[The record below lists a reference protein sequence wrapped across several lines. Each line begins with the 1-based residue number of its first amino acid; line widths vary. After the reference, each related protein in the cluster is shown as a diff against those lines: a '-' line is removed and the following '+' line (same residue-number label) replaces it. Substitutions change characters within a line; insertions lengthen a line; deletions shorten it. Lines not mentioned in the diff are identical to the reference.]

1 MPCPENHRLPLN
13 LLDRHIFKSVFGA
26 CAGAVALFG
35 FLLMLVNTLRDIL
48 VPLLAGQLGAGIAA
62 QLLLM
67 LPLTVAQFALPMGIL
82 TGVLLVLGRL
92 SADSEIV
99 AMRAAGISL
108 ARIARPIFIL
118 GALGGLLCLFTNF
131 YAFPKAK
138 VKYERELTAALR
150 RNPLSFIVPKTY
162 IREFKGCV
170 IYVGAKEGTV
180 LHDVWFWKLDDRQRM
195 TQLVRATSGRIDFD
209 ETTNE
214 LVAVLTP
221 AQVTTPMSDDRESN
235 AEPPLVNLF
244 GEYSPRL
251 PLDRYF
257 SSKGSNVKPEW
268 LTSEQLLAERARLAS
283 LPPEPT
289 PPLQRAAAI
298 TRMKLELVIQD
309 KFNLALAAF
318 AFAVV
323 AVPLGIQVSRR
334 ETSANLGVAL
344 ILVLSYYLLTVVVKL
359 LDRHPE
365 YHPDCLLWLPN
376 VIFLSLGVW
385 LFRRIEK

>member
-1 MPCPENHRLPLN
+1 
-13 LLDRHIFKSVFGA
+13 
-26 CAGAVALFG
+26 
-35 FLLMLVNTLRDIL
+35 
-48 VPLLAGQLGAGIAA
+48 
-62 QLLLM
+62 
-67 LPLTVAQFALPMGIL
+67 
-82 TGVLLVLGRL
+82 
-92 SADSEIV
+92 
-99 AMRAAGISL
+99 
-108 ARIARPIFIL
+108 
-118 GALGGLLCLFTNF
+118 
-131 YAFPKAK
+131 
-138 VKYERELTAALR
+138 
-150 RNPLSFIVPKTY
+150 
-162 IREFKGCV
+162 
-170 IYVGAKEGTV
+170 
-180 LHDVWFWKLDDRQRM
+180 M

-235 AEPPLVNLF
+235 TEPPLVNLF

-257 SSKGSNVKPEW
+257 SSKGGKVKPEW
-268 LTSEQLLAERARLAS
+268 LTYEQLLAERARLAA

-289 PPLQRAAAI
+289 PSLQRDAAV

-344 ILVLSYYLLTVVVKL
+344 ILVLSYYLLTVAVKL

-365 YHPDCLLWLPN
+365 YHPDYLLWLPN

>member
-1 MPCPENHRLPLN
+1 MN
-13 LLDRHIFKSVFGA
+13 LLDRHIFKSVLGA
-26 CAGAVALFG
+26 CVGAVALFG

-48 VPLLAGQLGAGIAA
+48 APLLAGQLDAGIAV

-67 LPLTVAQFALPMGIL
+67 LPLTVAQFALPMGML
-82 TGVLLVLGRL
+82 TGVLLTLGRL

-99 AMRAAGISL
+99 AMRAAGIGL
-108 ARIARPIFIL
+108 ARIARPIFLL

-138 VKYERELTAALR
+138 VKYERELSAALR
-150 RNPLSFIVPKTY
+150 RNPLSFIVPKTF

-180 LHDVWFWKLDDRQRM
+180 LRDVWFWKLDDRQRM
-195 TQLVRATSGRIDFD
+195 VQLVRATSGRIDFD
-209 ETTNE
+209 EATNE

-221 AQVTTPMSDDRESN
+221 AQVTTPMSPNREDN

-251 PLDRYF
+251 SLDRYF
-257 SSKGSNVKPEW
+257 GSKGGKVKPEW
-268 LTSEQLLAERARLAS
+268 LTYEQLHAERARLAA
-283 LPPEPT
+283 LPTEST
-289 PPLQRAAAI
+289 PQKIHEAAVA
-298 TRMKLELVIQD
+298 RMKLELVIHD
-309 KFNLALAAF
+309 KYNLALAAF
-318 AFAVV
+318 AFALV

-344 ILVLSYYLLTVVVKL
+344 LLVLGYYLLTVAVKL

-365 YHPDCLLWLPN
+365 YHPDYLLWLPN
-376 VIFLSLGVW
+376 VLFLALGLW